1 MRQNDGKGRSTG
13 GSSGKSPTK
22 FMERPGTQPDEEKD
36 LFQDQSG
43 DEGVNS
49 LDPTLN
55 AGQDPAGRSAIKDPV
70 PDPDWYRKWQESL
83 RRREHPEG

>member
-1 MRQNDGKGRSTG
+1 LNG
-13 GSSGKSPTK
+13 GLVSRKNKKNKDNSSSGKSPTK

-49 LDPTLN
+49 LDSTLN
-55 AGQDPAGRSAIKDPV
+55 AGQDPADERKPQGPARPDNDGKDRP
-70 PDPDWYRKWQESL
+70 
-83 RRREHPEG
+83 

>member
-1 MRQNDGKGRSTG
+1 MSQDIGKP
-13 GSSGKSPTK
+13 SGKTPTK

-55 AGQDPAGRSAIKDPV
+55 PGQDPVDRASVSKPV
-70 PDPDWYRKWQESL
+70 PDKDWYRKWQERL
-83 RRREHPEG
+83 RRKT

>member
-1 MRQNDGKGRSTG
+1 MRQNDGKDRTRS

-55 AGQDPAGRSAIKDPV
+55 AGQEPSDRAGRGPV
-70 PDPDWYRKWQESL
+70 PDKEWYRKWQEKL
-83 RRREHPEG
+83 REREQDRLR